1 MNRIV
6 SVLGNKR
13 MALGRNDKGFTLIE
27 VLVVVV
33 ILGVLS
39 AIAVPIYLNQQDDA
53 KDSAVAT
60 QLTQMKTE
68 IAVAMTTGTGLE
80 AAVVAALAAYPTTES
95 VKITAT
101 SATSTTD
108 VAFSLTGIWETD
120 AAHTYIIME
129 STSAIEQ

>member
-1 MNRIV
+1 MNSFM
-6 SVLGNKR
+6 SVLRSKR
-13 MALGRNDKGFTLIE
+13 SALGRKDQGFTLIE
-27 VLVVVV
+27 LLIVVV

-68 IAVAMTTGTGLE
+68 IAVAVTTGTGLK
-80 AAVVAALAAYPTTES
+80 AAVVAALAAYPTTEP

-108 VAFSLTGIWETD
+108 IAFSLTGIWKTD
-120 AAHTYIIME
+120 AAHTYIITE